1 MNIYDYKYNKYKI
14 KYLNL
19 KINQTSGSMM
29 RTLNTIKYISGP
41 IVIKYLSNDF
51 LNKKI
56 IIMGDKHEDKEGVCP
71 MLDSITIT
79 DYIQRIIID
88 NTSIIDFFIEIDLP
102 RHRSSVSQINQFQNG
117 IGSDIDFMREL
128 KYIAFDNY
136 KKNPNF
142 RIHFTDIR
150 YSIDG
155 WKEFDIFDSVL
166 NHGKKNDPDIAVRN
180 IFRLYKTITIK
191 YNTFLTQLYSI
202 INQLCKDATDET
214 CYLPYLGIPYQFS
227 KEINKLFTF
236 LFIEEKKLLLN
247 ILLKNIKIYLDSIEE
262 EQDIRLDNIDKIYE
276 IYRKGM
282 YASAYITDLY
292 LIARILKSKEIKNC
306 ILYNGYNHVNSI
318 QDYLDVLSF
327 NIDYVERSRKNYIRC
342 IKITQSFLDYFA
354 K

>member
-1 MNIYDYKYNKYKI
+1 MNIDDYKYNKYKV

-19 KINQTSGSMM
+19 QKGGMSMDSTG
-29 RTLNTIKYISGP
+29 RRISTTNTIKYISGP

-56 IIMGDKHEDKEGVCP
+56 IIMGDQHEDKEGVCP

-79 DYIQRIIID
+79 DYIQRIIIE
-88 NTSIIDFFIEIDLP
+88 NTTTIDFFIEINIPKHEL
-102 RHRSSVSQINQFQNG
+102 SSRIFPYTRNN
-117 IGSDIDFMREL
+117 IDFMREL
-128 KYIAFDNY
+128 RNIAFDNY

-155 WKEFDIFDSVL
+155 WKEFDIFDAVL
-166 NHGKKNDPDIAVRN
+166 NHGKQNDPDIAVKN

-214 CYLPYLGIPYQFS
+214 CYLPYIGMPYQFS

-318 QDYLDVLSF
+318 QDYLDILSF
-327 NIDYVERSRKNYIRC
+327 NIDYHERSRKNYIRC
-342 IKITQSFLDYFA
+342 IKINQSFLDYFA